1 MIALS
6 VSCGRTRETM
16 RQMTSR
22 DFASSLLS
30 AIARFSHDRRGVSA
44 TIVAIALPGL
54 IGVSALGVETGLWY
68 TVKLQNQSTADAAAI
83 SAAYQVIADKT
94 SVTGNLIP
102 AASEAAAQNG
112 YSGSTPAVVYPYS
125 DSIVSN
131 GVVVTL
137 QQTQPELLSSM
148 FLPSVTISTE
158 AVAVVK
164 ALDNLCILALATTGA
179 GVVFGDLSFLDAPD
193 CAVGANSTSTSAIVI
208 RGDIGSIT
216 AATLVT
222 AGGITFN
229 GDPVDP
235 ATPPSELIL
244 TSRLQIGAPSIRD
257 PYARIL
263 TRAFLSSGI
272 PATPAAT
279 HAWTDVTATIT
290 PGLYDGGMSFGAN
303 AIVDLT
309 PGIYYV
315 TNGDFFIA
323 SGATV
328 TCMTCRDANG
338 VTIVLTTPDPP
349 GGGAIGN
356 AQIQKGSTVT
366 LQAPNSGPFSGLLL
380 VQDPLAADGDG
391 SDSAFEGGLG
401 MSLTGLLYFP
411 NAAVGFRGNPS
422 ATYTLL
428 VARQVTV
435 HSRSHLS
442 NLGCSTAG
450 LTNLPTVYTAVLAE

>member
-1 MIALS
+1 
-6 VSCGRTRETM
+6 
-16 RQMTSR
+16 MTSR
-22 DFASSLLS
+22 DFTGSLLS
-30 AIARFSHDRRGVSA
+30 AIARFSYDRRGVGA

-54 IGVSALGVETGLWY
+54 IGFSALGVETGLWY
-68 TVKLQNQSTADAAAI
+68 TIKLQNQSAADAAAI

-94 SVTGNLIP
+94 SVTDNLIP

-112 YSGSTPAVVYPYS
+112 YSGSTPSVIYPYS

-131 GVVVTL
+131 GVAVTL
-137 QQTQPELLSSM
+137 QQTQPGLLGSM

-164 ALDNLCILALATTGA
+164 ALDNLCILALATTGT
-179 GVVFGDLSFLDAPD
+179 GIVFGNSSSLDAPD
-193 CAVGANSTSTSAIVI
+193 CAVGANSTSTSAIGI
-208 RGDIGSIT
+208 QGDIGSIT
-216 AATLVT
+216 AVTLVT

-244 TSRLQIGAPSIRD
+244 TSRSQIGAPSIRD

-263 TRAFLSSGI
+263 THAFLSSGI

-279 HAWTDVTATIT
+279 HTWTDVTATIT

-303 AIVDLT
+303 ANVDLT
-309 PGIYYV
+309 PGVYYV
-315 TNGDFFIA
+315 KNGGFFVA

-328 TCMTCRDANG
+328 TCVTCRDADG
-338 VTIVLTTPDPP
+338 VTIVLTTPDPS
-349 GGGAIGN
+349 GGAIGN

-366 LQAPNSGPFSGLLL
+366 LQAPNSARFSGLLL
-380 VQDPLAADGDG
+380 VQDPLAGNGDG

-422 ATYTLL
+422 ATCTLL
-428 VARQVTV
+428 VARQVTI
-435 HSRSHLS
+435 HSSSHLS
-442 NLGCSTAG
+442 TVGCSAAG
-450 LTNLPTVYTAVLAE
+450 LTNLPTVYTAALAE